1 MALGSL
7 EGKAPHY
14 TLDELY
20 SEPGRILEYL
30 YVPETDEV
38 QRTVSASTDL
48 RFLPLLG
55 QDVDASQ
62 LDDALMQINQ
72 ECEAVIQTLQ
82 NTENDLRGQI
92 SAALG
97 EDTKDEDLGESVHRL
112 FDKLHGFS
120 QQQQQ
125 QKATSKED
133 KVHEN
138 LKLDLLTIARN
149 CTDLLAQAE
158 HIEADAIASADDIS
172 IQMDCLERLSLLT
185 DNIPASNGPESIELL
200 NRAKSELIRRR
211 DAFYEKLRQI
221 TAEGL
226 NDVLREMQWPPP
238 ECENPNIELSS
249 LATGFSLAS
258 NPKLQAAWADV
269 CELQLVASS
278 LSIVGAPSCI
288 RMLPLLSPCEQTSK
302 TMVQPGSDEYVP
314 LHAVSLLMEPVLL
327 RFRYHFDGDRSTNRL
342 DKPEWFLRHMLALLQ
357 MNSRL
362 FSPAKDAW
370 SKGGDV
376 CELTKLRRSPQDRHS
391 FCQRHCIVESAA
403 ELLHTI
409 VYPLRVKILASMPL
423 LASEPALLA
432 HNISQCLSFDS
443 DLRETYEP
451 ATITANKRGVVRI
464 ADEILGNDKWFQ
476 AWLDGERDFAQQRF
490 ETILASSSAWKLV
503 QADTLAEENDMD
515 LNGIGQGTSSA
526 VSVEAGSLITTR
538 CACSLIGILNGVT
551 ERYQPLRSLGQQCA
565 FIVRVQRPLLSD
577 FGLKLVRHLDAFEN
591 MSSAF
596 SRSIPGEIGLIGV
609 SSSNEEVRGTN
620 GINLLAKALL
630 SAEYIRQQL
639 EDWSESSFFL
649 NMDEELVTL
658 DKSSP
663 LYRLILPTRPTDD
676 VDSAGVISILKRGLQ
691 RGAHAAAN
699 LRPLA
704 LSGASEANLD
714 GVSLQD
720 RHVQSVWDGT
730 RTYFS
735 EIVERS
741 LRSLQKMIVAETLEM
756 AQPYINREQTPD
768 IVEDVDSEEQ
778 GGLQQIPSPQLLPA
792 LAKFSSMLSHCI
804 ELFPARFS
812 LTLYRQIADTL
823 SRALVEKILK
833 TSKSHS
839 SDYLKGTRNPRQLA
853 PNQRKR
859 FQLDVERGWLHVV
872 DELSEHPIILA
883 RKACNEPTGLGRNP
897 RSAWRN
903 LIDASQ

>member
-1 MALGSL
+1 MALGLL

-14 TLDELY
+14 TLDELCA
-20 SEPGRILEYL
+20 EPERILEYL
-30 YVPETDEV
+30 GVPESDEI
-38 QRTVSASTDL
+38 QRSVSAATDL

-55 QDVDASQ
+55 QDVDAGR
-62 LDDALMQINQ
+62 LDNALKQINHG
-72 ECEAVIQTLQ
+72 CESVIQRLQ
-82 NTENDLRGQI
+82 DTENELRGQI
-92 SAALG
+92 SATLG
-97 EDTKDEDLGESVHRL
+97 EDMKDEDLGESVHRL
-112 FDKLHGFS
+112 VDRIRSSS
-120 QQQQQ
+120 QQQQ
-125 QKATSKED
+125 KVASNED
-133 KVHEN
+133 KVYVN
-138 LKLDLLTIARN
+138 TDLYLLNIARK
-149 CTDLLAQAE
+149 CTHLLAQAE
-158 HIEADAIASADDIS
+158 DIEAIANTNTSADDLY
-172 IQMDCLERLSLLT
+172 IQMDCLERLALLA
-185 DNIPASNGPESIELL
+185 DNIPLSNDPESIDLP
-200 NRAKSELIRRR
+200 NKARAELIRRR
-211 DAFYEKLRQI
+211 DAFYEKLRQKY
-221 TAEGL
+221 ADAFS
-226 NDVLREMQWPPP
+226 DVLREIHWPPP
-238 ECENPNIELSS
+238 EYENPNAERNPLG
-249 LATGFSLAS
+249 TKFSLA
-258 NPKLQAAWADV
+258 NNVRLQAAWADV
-269 CELQLVASS
+269 TELQLVASS
-278 LSIVGAPSCI
+278 LNIVGAPSCI
-288 RMLPLLSPCEQTSK
+288 RMLPLLSSSEKVQTI
-302 TMVQPGSDEYVP
+302 MPQPGSDEYVP
-314 LHAVSLLMEPVLL
+314 LNAVSLLMEPVLL

-342 DKPEWFLRHMLALLQ
+342 DKPEWFLRHMLALIQ
-357 MNSRL
+357 MNNEI

-376 CELTKLRRSPQDRHS
+376 CELTKLRRYPEDRHS

-409 VYPLRVKILASMPL
+409 IHPLRVKIHASMPL

-443 DLRETYEP
+443 DLRELYEP
-451 ATITANKRGVVRI
+451 ATTTANKRGVVRI

-490 ETILASSSAWKLV
+490 ETILASSSAWKFV
-503 QADTLAEENDMD
+503 QADTLAEENDME
-515 LNGIGQGTSSA
+515 LNGIDQGASST
-526 VSVEAGSLITTR
+526 VSVDTGSLISTR
-538 CACSLIGILNGVT
+538 CACSLISILNGVT

-596 SRSIPGEIGLIGV
+596 SRSIPGEIGSIGV

-704 LSGASEANLD
+704 LSGASETNPD
-714 GVSLQD
+714 GVSSQD

-730 RTYFS
+730 RSYFS

-741 LRSLQKMIVAETLEM
+741 LRSLQKLIVSETLEM
-756 AQPYINREQTPD
+756 AQPYINRRWDREQTPE
-768 IVEDVDSEEQ
+768 IVEDADSEEQ

-792 LAKFSSMLSHCI
+792 LAKFSTMLSHCI

-812 LTLYRQIADTL
+812 STLYRQIADTL
-823 SRALVEKILK
+823 SRALVERILK
-833 TSKSHS
+833 TS
-839 SDYLKGTRNPRQLA
+839 TRNPRRLA
-853 PNQRKR
+853 PNQMKR

-872 DELSEHPIILA
+872 DELSEHRIILA
-883 RKACNEPTGLGRNP
+883 RKARNESTGLGRNP
-897 RSAWRN
+897 RLAWRV
-903 LIDASQ
+903 LIDASEQRE